1 MNAHTEVTLL
11 TPILPG
17 REQMLAKTIRSVE
30 RQTLPCLHLAKV
42 DADRE
47 GPAPVRNKLLREV
60 DTEFVGFVDDDDVL
74 YPKHVEV
81 CLTALKDSGAC
92 VVYPWFRFVHPRGLW
107 PNGEFL
113 QIQRPD
119 GTRVHAFGQPFDPAA
134 LEHNNY
140 IPITV
145 VARTACLRQVGGLPL
160 PGSPEWPHES
170 NEDWGLW
177 RRLVAA
183 GHRMVHV
190 PEVTWEYRVH
200 GGNTSGRRAA

>member
-1 MNAHTEVTLL
+1 VSVEVTLI
-11 TPILPG
+11 TPSLPG
-17 REQMLAKTIRSVE
+17 REHMLAETVRSVQA
-30 RQTLPCLHLAKV
+30 QTMPCEHLWAV
-42 DADRE
+42 DHDRL
-47 GPAPVRNKLLREV
+47 GPAPVRNNLLADV
-60 DTEFVGFVDDDDVL
+60 TTELVGFVDDDDVL
-74 YPKHVEV
+74 YPRHVEH
-81 CLTALKDSGAC
+81 CLTALRESDAC
-92 VVYPWFRFVHPRGLW
+92 VAYPWFRFDHPRGWW
-107 PNGEFL
+107 PLGEFL

-119 GTRVHAFGQPFDPAA
+119 GTRVHAFEQPFDPAA

-145 VARTACLRQVGGLPL
+145 IARTECLRKVGGLPL
-160 PGSPEWPHES
+160 PGTAEWPHES

-183 GHRMVHV
+183 GHTFAHV